1 MRDSNTGIVTC
12 ERCEAVLG
20 KYLTGDY
27 FKLIRIKYCDN
38 CKGTVRREYKRF
50 WNSQHR
56 QANKE
61 LNKEMREQIRL
72 LKEENERL
80 RAERFGTDTQ
90 MNNQKFKGLVA
101 EMKSL
106 KC

>member
-1 MRDSNTGIVTC
+1 MRDANTGIVTC
-12 ERCEAVLG
+12 GRCGAILG
-20 KYLTGDY
+20 NYLTGDY

-38 CKGTVRREYKRF
+38 CKVKVRREYKRF
-50 WNSQHR
+50 WDSQHR
-56 QANKE
+56 QAARE

-90 MNNQKFKGLVA
+90 MSSQKFEGL
-101 EMKSL
+101 
-106 KC
+106 

>member
-1 MRDSNTGIVTC
+1 MRDTNTGIVTC
-12 ERCEAVLG
+12 GRCGAILG
-20 KYLTGDY
+20 NYMTGDY

-38 CKGTVRREYKRF
+38 CKGEVRREYKRF
-50 WNSQHR
+50 WDSQHR

-90 MNNQKFKGLVA
+90 MSSQKFKGL
-101 EMKSL
+101 
-106 KC
+106 

>member
-12 ERCEAVLG
+12 RRCGAVLG
-20 KYLTGDY
+20 NYLTGDY

-101 EMKSL
+101 EIKSL

>member
-20 KYLTGDY
+20 NYLTGDY

-90 MNNQKFKGLVA
+90 MSSQKFKGL
-101 EMKSL
+101 
-106 KC
+106 